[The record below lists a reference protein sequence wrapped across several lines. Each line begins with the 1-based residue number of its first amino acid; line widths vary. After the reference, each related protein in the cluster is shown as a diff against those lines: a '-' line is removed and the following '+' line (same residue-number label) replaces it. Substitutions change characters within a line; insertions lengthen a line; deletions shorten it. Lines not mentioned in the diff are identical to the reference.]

1 MSLYEVMIQ
10 KERVAA
16 IIEALKEQKEGS
28 FQLSKTDV
36 RKAPLIKLPIEV
48 FLYNPDNTRNLDNVL
63 DYTGEKDEKIAYQKL
78 YEKRETESVQKIFH
92 DWNLIE
98 AKNSKQNIYK
108 AIRETKVQSEP
119 VKIDGEGIL
128 IDGNRRISS
137 MRDLY
142 HNNPLAY
149 KDFKEV
155 ECILCTEPGYKKKN
169 RDIAKQVEKFINRSK
184 DLRLEHNWLATAFR
198 NAGEIDDIR
207 GKLSSHNLEEAVQ
220 ELANDLGMSTKEVYK
235 FLYIRKAVQEYK
247 SFREEYDDNWDK
259 DKDGYS
265 SLAKEQIL
273 QDMTEIGSI
282 YFKRIDPA
290 LQKLQAETS
299 FVVVLGQKNGYTTYY
314 KRSYELTKAPNQVAE
329 LWKKSLKK
337 ENVETSK
344 ANESLNL
351 LLKKGTEGIKE
362 AAKKIEEQ
370 KMIEDDKRKISKESK
385 LVIET
390 IADVNRKLDNLKVSD
405 KTVLKEDVSGIKKN
419 IDTLIEQA
427 EKIKKAVVDIEF

>member
-1 MSLYEVMIQ
+1 MSLYEVMLQ

-16 IIEALKEQKEGS
+16 INEALKEKKEGS

-63 DYTGEKDEKIAYQKL
+63 DFTGEKDEKIAYQKL
-78 YEKRETESVQKIFH
+78 YEKRDTESVQKTFH

-98 AKNSKQNIYK
+98 AKNSKQNIWK
-108 AIRETKVQSEP
+108 ALRDNKVQSEP

-142 HNNPLAY
+142 HNDPLGY
-149 KDFKEV
+149 KEFKEV
-155 ECILCTEPGYKKKN
+155 ECILCTDPGYRKSN
-169 RDIAKQVEKFINRSK
+169 REIAKQVEKFINRSK
-184 DLRLEHNWLATAFR
+184 DLRLEHNWLNTAFR
-198 NAGEIDDIR
+198 NAGEIDEIR
-207 GKLSSHNLEEAVQ
+207 HNLTSKNLDEAV
-220 ELANDLGMSTKEVYK
+220 EVLANELGESSKEVFK
-235 FLYIRKAVQEYK
+235 NLHIRKAVQEYK
-247 SFREEYDDNWDK
+247 SFREKYDDNWDK

-265 SLAKEQIL
+265 TLSKEKIL

-282 YFKRIDPA
+282 YFKRINPA
-290 LQKLQAETS
+290 LKNLQAQTS

-314 KRSYELTKAPNQVAE
+314 KRSYELTKTPNQVAD
-329 LWKKSLKK
+329 LWKKSIKK
-337 ENVETSK
+337 ENAEPAE
-344 ANESLNL
+344 ANDSLDSL
-351 LLKKGTEGIKE
+351 LQKGTTGIKK
-362 AAKKIEEQ
+362 AAKKIEQQ

-385 LVIET
+385 LVVET
-390 IADVNRKLDNLKVSD
+390 ISDMNKKLDNLKVSD
-405 KTVLKEDVSGIKKN
+405 KTVLKEDTSGIGKN

-427 EKIKKAVVDIEF
+427 KIIKKAVKDIEF

>member
-142 HNNPLAY
+142 HN
-149 KDFKEV
+149 
-155 ECILCTEPGYKKKN
+155 
-169 RDIAKQVEKFINRSK
+169 FI
-184 DLRLEHNWLATAFR
+184 
-198 NAGEIDDIR
+198 
-207 GKLSSHNLEEAVQ
+207 
-220 ELANDLGMSTKEVYK
+220 
-235 FLYIRKAVQEYK
+235 
-247 SFREEYDDNWDK
+247 
-259 DKDGYS
+259 
-265 SLAKEQIL
+265 
-273 QDMTEIGSI
+273 
-282 YFKRIDPA
+282 
-290 LQKLQAETS
+290 
-299 FVVVLGQKNGYTTYY
+299 
-314 KRSYELTKAPNQVAE
+314 
-329 LWKKSLKK
+329 
-337 ENVETSK
+337 
-344 ANESLNL
+344 
-351 LLKKGTEGIKE
+351 
-362 AAKKIEEQ
+362 
-370 KMIEDDKRKISKESK
+370 
-385 LVIET
+385 
-390 IADVNRKLDNLKVSD
+390 
-405 KTVLKEDVSGIKKN
+405 
-419 IDTLIEQA
+419 
-427 EKIKKAVVDIEF
+427 